1 MKHLRKYV
9 LTISPLGGIWLLSK
23 SSAVIREHQKFV
35 AFSMEDHV
43 RGKSLYFYLCTF
55 SAAKNDF
62 ISRDTWDCNTCPEAV
77 ELFAKT
83 LTGETQDQDVK
94 TWYDSLKSDLKG
106 IFRLCFLSIYD
117 FVFNTCLNLFLFR

>member
-77 ELFAKT
+77 ELFATT
-83 LTGETQDQDVK
+83 LTGETQDVK
-94 TWYDSLKSDLKG
+94 DWYTSLKNDLKG
-106 IFRLCFLSIYD
+106 IFRLYSFKKYL
-117 FVFNTCLNLFLFR
+117 